1 MTAAGTSTVGYVTG
15 PQFQVVTNATVMPT
29 GLPTMTPAG
38 QSINADDASLIL
50 DSGLASVYSR
60 WNQGLVLDYLG
71 LIRRVLHISFPLP
84 DASYS
89 SFFFL
94 IHFFL
99 IPLSQHKAFNWN
111 MVRLLMLV
119 SHLTHLTRL
128 MLSSFLFVL
137 YFFSF

>member
-1 MTAAGTSTVGYVTG
+1 MLQVCDADTGLYADPRQSICVTNQCGYDLGDCVHATASAVTAATGIVSVGYVSG

-38 QSINADDASLIL
+38 QSINANDADLIL

-60 WNQGLVLDYLG
+60 WAAAY
-71 LIRRVLHISFPLP
+71 
-84 DASYS
+84 
-89 SFFFL
+89 
-94 IHFFL
+94 
-99 IPLSQHKAFNWN
+99 NWN